1 MNDSQKRALELMDK
15 LIAIEDCRRRIAD
28 DLAFMPSK
36 ASKPDWD
43 KATEQWAGDWCAG
56 WAFKPGH
63 AMAHALGVCLS
74 TRTKTVG
81 SWTVTEKGRYKPEP
95 DKDKEGNILFDKKG
109 NVKPKPCKRYYMIW
123 AQFTAFDFCPGY
135 VIHSFTPE
143 YANKSWADQLKH
155 DPLVIQITDAK
166 PASPAK
172 KSEKKF
178 KPRDPGTVSFMLYRS
193 AQGFKAGKSYTMS
206 QDDFVRFLITGPDN
220 MPSYKTPMSQGRL
233 I

>member
-1 MNDSQKRALELMDK
+1 MNDSQKRALELMDNFITMEANK
-15 LIAIEDCRRRIAD
+15 RRTKD
-28 DLAFMPSK
+28 NLAFLPTK
-36 ASKPDWD
+36 ASKPDWA
-43 KATEQWAGDWCAG
+43 KTTEQWAADWCAG

-63 AMAHALGVCLS
+63 AMADALGVCLL
-74 TRTKTVG
+74 TRAKEVG
-81 SWTVTEKGRYKPEP
+81 SWTVIENGRYKPEP

-123 AQFTAFDFCPGY
+123 TQSTAFDFRPGY

-172 KSEKKF
+172 KSKDKF
-178 KPRDPGTVSFMLYRS
+178 KPRYPGTVSFMLYRS
-193 AQGFKAGKSYTMS
+193 AQGFKAGKSCTMS

-220 MPSYKTPMSQGRL
+220 MPSNKTPMSQGQL